1 MKTHVCM
8 QTKQA
13 LEMVVEA
20 WETEGNF
27 KEAVDACKEAL
38 AQPQPK
44 LFLDLSNSNG
54 NHPVQQEPDSLQRF
68 AHGIVYETVKWINDN
83 VGMVSD
89 EAKKDL
95 YLHLGLDIPKTEAD
109 IIAEV
114 SKLIADETSADY

>member
-1 MKTHVCM
+1 MM
-8 QTKQA
+8 NAQTKQA

-54 NHPVQQEPDSLQRF
+54 NHPVQQEQERNFCVRCGKRLS
-68 AHGIVYETVKWINDN
+68 
-83 VGMVSD
+83 
-89 EAKKDL
+89 KDAD
-95 YLHLGLDIPKTEAD
+95 HIHTCTPPKD
-109 IIAEV
+109 
-114 SKLIADETSADY
+114 